1 MKNESSYNDKQLQH
15 IFPNWY
21 TILYAVVC
29 GFLIPWTI
37 LLAYIL
43 PPHYVSH
50 HWDIAWVGF
59 DAFEVI
65 LFALTSYLAFTR
77 STWTAVTSAML
88 GTTLLTDAW
97 FDVLTSRTDRAFT
110 TSVVEAFFE
119 VTLAILSF
127 ILAYRVFNYV
137 RKKAFH

>member
-1 MKNESSYNDKQLQH
+1 MSKDNPYNDDRLRR

-65 LFALTSYLAFTR
+65 LFAITSYLAFTR
-77 STWTAVTSAML
+77 STWTALTSAML

-97 FDVLTSRTDRAFT
+97 FDVLTSRTAHAFT
-110 TSVVEAFFE
+110 TSIIQAVFE
-119 VTLAILSF
+119 VTFAVLSY
-127 ILAYRVFNYV
+127 ILAFRVFNYV
-137 RKKAFH
+137 RKKSIH